1 MTKIQDKIEI
11 LQNISARLGGELQGI
26 EAIRNTGAQEI
37 GDNGEISQATCMSM
51 AALLTSSEDDA
62 RQLYTGLLSL
72 HQSLARFIPEGGN
85 EGQKPWPP

>member
-37 GDNGEISQATCMSM
+37 GD
-51 AALLTSSEDDA
+51 
-62 RQLYTGLLSL
+62 
-72 HQSLARFIPEGGN
+72 
-85 EGQKPWPP
+85 K